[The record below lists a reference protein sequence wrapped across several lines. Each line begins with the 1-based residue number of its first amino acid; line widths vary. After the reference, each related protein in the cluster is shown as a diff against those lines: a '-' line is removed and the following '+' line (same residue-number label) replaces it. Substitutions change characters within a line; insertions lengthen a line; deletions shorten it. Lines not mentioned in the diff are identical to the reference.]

1 MFNRI
6 DLNFFQVKFSFLSL
20 SNLFIANNDFQ
31 QIVHTPKYITSKYGG
46 KQFVISDITNQT
58 FNGQRCCFYKTIKNM
73 KAIHWPKEFTPGF
86 TDNFVSAETYVA
98 GLTAEEVF
106 PYLTHAHIWADY
118 YDGVS
123 DMKLTGS
130 DGKPEL
136 KEGTRF
142 SFNIIGWDVTA
153 EVVEFVEPSKERPG
167 RLSWH
172 GWVPG
177 DENTRFDALHGF
189 LFENMPD
196 GRVRILTQESE
207 IGKPAAELA
216 KSHSASLL
224 VGFQAW
230 LDGMVDFAR
239 KKVRLD

>member
-1 MFNRI
+1 ME
-6 DLNFFQVKFSFLSL
+6 
-20 SNLFIANNDFQ
+20 
-31 QIVHTPKYITSKYGG
+31 
-46 KQFVISDITNQT
+46 
-58 FNGQRCCFYKTIKNM
+58 
-73 KAIHWPKEFTPGF
+73 AIYWPKEFTPGF

-106 PYLTHAHIWADY
+106 PYLTHAHIWHDY
-118 YDGVS
+118 YDGAS
-123 DMKLTGS
+123 DVKLIGS
-130 DGKPEL
+130 DEKPEL
-136 KEGTRF
+136 KEGTKF

-153 EVVEFVEPSKERPG
+153 EVVEFVEPSKDRPG

-177 DENTRFDALHGF
+177 DENKRFDALHGF
-189 LFENMPD
+189 LFENMTD

-239 KKVRLD
+239 KKIRLD